1 MEGVPEFSPLTDS
14 PYALDPMQAIK
25 LQEYKKAYEEAA
37 KKQAM
42 KQAENKTKNFFR
54 KGCLLYTKNAV
65 TKAKIIVAVKNKKS
79 SFQLFCF
86 KKSIS

>member
-42 KQAENKTKNFFR
+42 KQAENKTK
-54 KGCLLYTKNAV
+54 TKSV
-65 TKAKIIVAVKNKKS
+65 S
-79 SFQLFCF
+79 SNWSNE
-86 KKSIS
+86 K